1 MTPLDRLKT
10 VIEILKKSSEDLTN
24 QTISK
29 ELSYNSPNYVSDI
42 LGGSKRINKLF
53 LKNLEDVYSISQEW
67 IMNGEGGM
75 FISEEEHNNKVANQP
90 TLYGQKPGTAEWI
103 GVPVF
108 DVPMASAI
116 VKHENTPVGYVTIP
130 WFKDCA
136 FGIRISGDDMHPKI
150 CNGDYIL
157 CKEVNI
163 NEIIMG
169 DDYLV
174 LTHKGTEI
182 VRYVYP
188 HKTKDNYI
196 SLISGNQSKPSTA
209 LAKSAIYKIYKVKGV
224 IKSY

>member
-1 MTPLDRLKT
+1 
-10 VIEILKKSSEDLTN
+10 
-24 QTISK
+24 
-29 ELSYNSPNYVSDI
+29 
-42 LGGSKRINKLF
+42 
-53 LKNLEDVYSISQEW
+53 
-67 IMNGEGGM
+67 M
-75 FISEEEHNNKVANQP
+75 FIHEEEHNNTVADQP
-90 TLYGQKPGTAEWI
+90 TRYGQKPGPAGWI

-108 DVPMASAI
+108 DVPMAS
-116 VKHENTPVGYVTIP
+116 VLVNPKSTPVGYVTIP

-157 CKEVNI
+157 CKEINI

-188 HKTKDNYI
+188 HKTKDNYV
-196 SLISGNQSKPSTA
+196 SLISGNQSKPSTT
-209 LAKSAIYKIYKVKGV
+209 LAKSAIHKMYKVKGV